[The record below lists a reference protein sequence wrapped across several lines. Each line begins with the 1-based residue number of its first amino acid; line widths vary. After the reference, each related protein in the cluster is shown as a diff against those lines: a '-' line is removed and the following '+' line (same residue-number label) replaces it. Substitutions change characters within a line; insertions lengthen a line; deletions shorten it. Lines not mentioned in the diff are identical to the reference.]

1 MRYEARASLLWTHN
15 RFIPWYTSVSS
26 IVVTTIAG
34 AATASGAATVEGSLA
49 DALTGIDIKYFLFSL
64 HKSNMWAA
72 ISSGNFDLFSVGCE
86 SAEV

>member
-1 MRYEARASLLWTHN
+1 MRYEARASLLWAHN
-15 RFIPWYTSVSS
+15 RFIPWYTSVNS

-34 AATASGAATVEGSLA
+34 AGTVEGSLA

-72 ISSGNFDLFSVGCE
+72 ISSGNFDLFSVDCE
-86 SAEV
+86 SVEV